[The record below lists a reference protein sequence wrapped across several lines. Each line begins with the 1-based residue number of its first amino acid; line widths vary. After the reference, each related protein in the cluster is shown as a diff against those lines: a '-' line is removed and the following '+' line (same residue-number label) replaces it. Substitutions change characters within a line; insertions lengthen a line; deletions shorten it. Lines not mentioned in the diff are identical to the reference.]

1 MKCAVSPLHPVR
13 RVARPP
19 IAFGP
24 FVLDPANEI
33 LTREGRQVRLR
44 PKTFAMLA
52 YLVAGAGRLVTKKSL
67 LDDLWRD
74 VFVGDAALK
83 TCMREI
89 REALGDDVQ
98 RPRYIETAHRRGYRF
113 IAPIAEVNGDD
124 SAEALFKAPRTR
136 YARRNDINL
145 AYQVVGTGPIDVVFA
160 TGWVS
165 HLDYVW
171 TEPSYACF
179 LVRLASFA
187 RLILFDTRGTGLS
200 DGRIDAATAA
210 QRVSDIRTVM
220 EAAGSHR
227 AALVGVS
234 DGGSIASLFAATHPE
249 ETRALVTLGASPKGT
264 STPDYPWARTR
275 SQHEQFQDAVRRD
288 WGGPV
293 GIEDVAP
300 SRAADARFR
309 TWWSNY
315 LRMAAS
321 PVAAATLARM
331 NADLDVREVLTAIR
345 TPTLILHRR
354 GDRAVRPANA
364 RYLSEH
370 IAGARFVE
378 LPGQDH
384 LPFLGDQDAIVD
396 EIERFLW
403 TSQRL
408 EELIQERLS
417 AVSSRLSA

>member
-1 MKCAVSPLHPVR
+1 MRAVSPLHPAR
-13 RVARPP
+13 RIAHPS

-52 YLVAGAGRLVTKKSL
+52 YLVAAAGRLVTKQDL

-89 REALGDDVQ
+89 RGALGDEVQ

-113 IAPIAEVNGDD
+113 IAPIVDVDRDD
-124 SAEALFKAPRTR
+124 AAEALFKAPRTR
-136 YARRNDINL
+136 YARRNDVSL
-145 AYQVVGTGPIDVVFA
+145 AYQVVGNGAIDVVFA

-165 HLDYVW
+165 HLDYLW
-171 TEPSYACF
+171 TEPSFACF
-179 LVRLASFA
+179 LVRIASFA

-200 DGRIDAATAA
+200 DGRGEAATAA

-220 EAAGSHR
+220 DAAGSHR

-234 DGGSIASLFAATHPE
+234 DGGSIATLFAATHPE
-249 ETRALVTLGASPKGT
+249 RTCALVTIGSSARGT
-264 STPDYPWARTR
+264 SAPDYPWARTCE
-275 SQHEQFQDAVRRD
+275 QHEQFQEAVLRQ

-293 GIEDVAP
+293 GIEEIAP

-309 TWWSNY
+309 SWWSKY
-315 LRMAAS
+315 LHMSAS
-321 PVAAATLARM
+321 PATAVALARV
-331 NADLDVREVLTAIR
+331 NADLDVREALAAVRA
-345 TPTLILHRR
+345 PALILHRR
-354 GDRAVRPANA
+354 DDRAVSAANA
-364 RYLSEH
+364 RYLSER
-370 IAGARFVE
+370 IAGARLVE
-378 LPGQDH
+378 LSGHDH
-384 LPFLGDQDAIVD
+384 LPFLGDQDTIVD

-403 TSQRL
+403 TSQRR
-408 EELIQERLS
+408 EELGDVLYFPPARS
-417 AVSSRLSA
+417 